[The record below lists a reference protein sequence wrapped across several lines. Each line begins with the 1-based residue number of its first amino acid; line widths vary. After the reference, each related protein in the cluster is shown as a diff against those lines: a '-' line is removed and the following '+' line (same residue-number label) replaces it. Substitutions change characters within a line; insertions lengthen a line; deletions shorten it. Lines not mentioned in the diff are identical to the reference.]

1 MNPSKC
7 SEYDY
12 INFLIASTK
21 IFTCT
26 EASRC
31 QLIDEHSASHDAFT
45 RLLQRQPPD
54 TEALWNEVQPLVKK
68 ETGFLILD
76 DSTLD
81 KPYSRELTLVY
92 RHWSGKQHKV
102 VNGINLIS
110 LVWTDGDATIPIDFR
125 IYDIDNDGKTKND
138 HFKEM
143 LAVAR
148 TRGFSPR
155 FVMFDSWYGSI
166 GNLKRLREFHWHW
179 LTRLKKNRLV
189 NPDWSYNR
197 QIHEIEI
204 PSSGRVVHLK
214 EYGMIKVFCIIPP
227 DDEKEFWATDVLD
240 LEEKIRS
247 ELARKSSKIE
257 QYHRGIKQFCGIER
271 CQARSATSQRAHIL
285 MAIRAF
291 LRFEIARISTGNS
304 WFELKYSI
312 IRDAIRLFLVS
323 PKYSLPSDKFSKSHE
338 C

>member
-1 MNPSKC
+1 LNPSKC
-7 SEYDY
+7 NEYDY

-26 EASRC
+26 EAARC
-31 QLIDEHSASHDAFT
+31 QLIDENSPSHDAFT

-54 TEALWNEVQPLVKK
+54 TGALWKEVQPFVEK
-68 ETGFLILD
+68 EKGFLILD

-92 RHWSGKQHKV
+92 RHWSGKQQKV

-110 LVWTDGDATIPIDFR
+110 LVWTDGNATIPIDFR
-125 IYDIDNDGKTKND
+125 IYDIDQDEKTKND

-143 LAVAR
+143 LTVAR
-148 TRGFSPR
+148 SRGFKPE

-166 GNLKRLREFHWHW
+166 GNLKLLRDLHWHW

-189 NPDWSYNR
+189 NPDWTYNR

-204 PSSGRVVHLK
+204 PPSGKIVHLK
-214 EYGMIKVFCIIPP
+214 EYGTIKVFCIIPP
-227 DDEKEFWATDVLD
+227 DNEREFWATDVLD
-240 LEEKIRS
+240 LEESTRS
-247 ELARKSSKIE
+247 ELAARSNKIE

-271 CQARSATSQRAHIL
+271 CQARNAQSQKAHIL
-285 MAIRAF
+285 LAIRAF
-291 LRFEIARISTGNS
+291 LRLEITRIITGNS

-312 IRDAIRLFLVS
+312 IRNAIRAFLIS
-323 PKYSLPSDKFSKSHE
+323 PKYCLPSTDNSNQGFF
-338 C
+338 